1 MAFWQEANKVPLGIS
16 GLVWVAIPIELAA
29 LANIGDPI
37 ALYKKGI
44 AWTDHVSRPTNSSWQ
59 DLLGVYNNEVVPYWA
74 GGAQKTL
81 DIYVN
86 KTLATA
92 ATAMVNLADQF
103 ASAMTA
109 VSVTVATLDISI
121 LILTIASGIW
131 LQNVAGA
138 CLALPEA
145 FPLLVKEV
153 EKYLMGVAA
162 WIGGMVTSMVNF
174 GLQLGTLEQK
184 ANVVRSAIWQD
195 GDVGGTSILP
205 LPPALT
211 DPSSINDQYWQLTA
225 ADG

>member
-1 MAFWQEANKVPLGIS
+1 
-16 GLVWVAIPIELAA
+16 
-29 LANIGDPI
+29 
-37 ALYKKGI
+37 
-44 AWTDHVSRPTNSSWQ
+44 
-59 DLLGVYNNEVVPYWA
+59 
-74 GGAQKTL
+74 
-81 DIYVN
+81 
-86 KTLATA
+86 
-92 ATAMVNLADQF
+92 
-103 ASAMTA
+103 
-109 VSVTVATLDISI
+109 
-121 LILTIASGIW
+121 
-131 LQNVAGA
+131 AGA

-195 GDVGGTSILP
+195 GDVGGRSILP

-211 DPSSINDQYWQLTA
+211 DPASINDQYWQLTA